1 LSASL
6 GLLLLVA
13 CLLATAVYG
22 GAETG
27 FYTLSRQRLDLDR
40 WRGRKIARLV
50 GWLLQDDAGLLVTLL
65 IGGNIT
71 LEVSSF
77 LANEVLIDLHF
88 PARGRGLVSA
98 LILTPVVFL
107 FAEVLPKDLF
117 RRRPHGLV
125 SRTALFIAAS
135 RVLLWPLVL
144 ALRVL
149 SAVIA
154 ALFGLEA
161 RAVTGY
167 HGRELV
173 LSFLEEGRRAGIL
186 PAHAEALAH
195 NALKLRSIP
204 ISRVMLPWDKVV
216 CLREGTSEEE
226 LVRTV
231 RESAWTRLP
240 VVDAEGRVLGYV
252 HQIEVLAAEPGKLV
266 LAHLRPLL
274 ALPPELSVAR
284 ALLRLR
290 ASAARL
296 ALVGTPEA
304 PVGMVA
310 LKDLVEEISGEL
322 ATW

>member
-1 LSASL
+1 M
-6 GLLLLVA
+6 
-13 CLLATAVYG
+13 
-22 GAETG
+22 
-27 FYTLSRQRLDLDR
+27 LSRHRST
-40 WRGRKIARLV
+40 WTAGAGARSPLV
-50 GWLLQDDAGLLVTLL
+50 GWLPATPTLVTLL
-65 IGGNIT
+65 VEEGSRRAPS
-71 LEVSSF
+71 VSRTRSRP
-77 LANEVLIDLHF
+77 HF
-88 PARGRGLVSA
+88 PPAVASSSRPHP
-98 LILTPVVFL
+98 TPVVFL

-125 SRTALFIAAS
+125 SRTALFVVAS

-144 ALRVL
+144 ALRLL
-149 SAVIA
+149 SAVLA

-204 ISRVMLPWDKVV
+204 ISRVMLAWENVV
-216 CLREGTSEEE
+216 YLREGASEEE

-231 RESAWTRLP
+231 RESTWTRLP
-240 VVDAEGRVLGYV
+240 VVDAAGKVLGYV
-252 HQIEVLAAEPGKLV
+252 HQIEVLTAESGKQV

-304 PVGMVA
+304 PLGMVA

>member
-1 LSASL
+1 MNPLFT
-6 GLLLLVA
+6 VA
-13 CLLATAVYG
+13 LLAGCILAAAIYE

-27 FYTLSRQRLDLDR
+27 FYTVSRQRLDVDE
-40 WRGRKIARLV
+40 WRGRKSARMV
-50 GWLLQDDAGLLVTLL
+50 RWLLRDDAGLLVSLL
-65 IGGNIT
+65 IGANIT
-71 LEVSSF
+71 LE
-77 LANEVLIDLHF
+77 LATYFGNELLVHLRF
-88 PARGRGLVSA
+88 PARGRELVAA
-98 LILTPVVFL
+98 LILSPIFFL
-107 FAEVLPKDLF
+107 FAQVLPKDLF

-125 SRTALFIAAS
+125 SRTAPFIVAS

-144 ALRVL
+144 VLRL
-149 SAVIA
+149 LTAGLA
-154 ALFGLEA
+154 AIFGLEP

-173 LSFLEEGRRAGIL
+173 FSFLEEGRRAGIL

-204 ISRVMLPWDKVV
+204 ISRVMVPWNSVV
-216 CLREGTSEEE
+216 GLREGTEEAE
-226 LVRTV
+226 LLHTV
-231 RESAWTRLP
+231 RDSAWTRLP
-240 VVDAEGRVLGYV
+240 VVDREGKVRGYV
-252 HQIEVLAAEPGKLV
+252 HQIEVLTAEAGKGV

-274 ALPPELSVAR
+274 ALPPDLSVAR

-296 ALVGTPEA
+296 ALVGTPDE
-304 PVGMVA
+304 PLGMVA